1 MSDNPNAIRL
11 NPINRNEILITQ
23 GANEIDL
30 LLDPFIPAGWEPNPG
45 SKVVGGA
52 DVKKETDKSSDALGT
67 PDKGSGNR

>member
-1 MSDNPNAIRL
+1 MPHDPNSIRL
-11 NPINRNEILITQ
+11 NPIDRNEILTTQ

-45 SKVVGGA
+45 SKVVGGE
-52 DVKKETDKSSDALGT
+52 DSTKEANGVSDGLGT